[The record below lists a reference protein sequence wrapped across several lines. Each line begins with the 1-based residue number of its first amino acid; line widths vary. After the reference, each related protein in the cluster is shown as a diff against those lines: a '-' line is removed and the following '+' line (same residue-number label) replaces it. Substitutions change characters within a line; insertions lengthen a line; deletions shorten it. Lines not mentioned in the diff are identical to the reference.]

1 MYIGDL
7 MKIAF
12 AVDEDKGLNSD
23 ISRRFGRS
31 KYFIIVDLEDNE
43 IKNIET
49 IDNPGSKAAG
59 GAGIKAVQ
67 ELVNRGIDVA
77 VAGAFGPNA
86 MTALSETGIKYIA
99 FSDISVMEG
108 LNRIRSELK

>member
-1 MYIGDL
+1 

-12 AVDEDKGLNSD
+12 AVDEDRGLKSV

-31 KYFIIVDLEDNE
+31 RYFIIIYLENNQV
-43 IKNIET
+43 KNIET
-49 IDNPGSKAAG
+49 VENPGSKAAG

-67 ELVNRGIDVA
+67 ELVNREVNVA

-86 MTALSETGIKYIA
+86 TAALSETGIKYITI
-99 FSDISVMEG
+99 SDISVEEG
-108 LNRIRSELK
+108 LNRVRNELE